1 MRILLIAA
9 SITLASAAAQ
19 ADERDP
25 RTLADFNRLSPKL
38 GQQVVSDWQARNG
51 HPSYAPDGKC
61 AFGYADR
68 QAGMCNEDPVKIAQ
82 DKAAFAKWEK
92 FQREHPYEHIQSIP
106 GVCVGDDCN
115 RVVKIQRWD
124 AHTGQML
131 N

>member
-9 SITLASAAAQ
+9 SITLASAATQ
-19 ADERDP
+19 ADERAP
-25 RTLADFNRLSPKL
+25 RTLAGFNHLTPKL
-38 GQQVVSDWQARNG
+38 QQQVEGDWRSRNG

-68 QAGMCNEDPVKIAQ
+68 QAGMCNDDPAKIAQ

-92 FQREHPYEHIQSIP
+92 FQREHPYERIESIP
-106 GVCVGDDCN
+106 GICVGDDCK
-115 RVVKIQRWD
+115 RIRKIQLWD
-124 AHTGQML
+124 ARTGQML

>member
-25 RTLADFNRLSPKL
+25 RILAGFSRFTPKL
-38 GQQVVSDWQARNG
+38 EQQVESDWRSRNG
-51 HPSYAPDGKC
+51 HRSYASDGKC
-61 AFGYADR
+61 MFGYADR
-68 QAGMCNEDPVKIAQ
+68 QAGMCNEDPAKIAQ
-82 DKAAFAKWEK
+82 DRAEFAKWEK
-92 FQREHPYEHIQSIP
+92 FQSEHPYERVDSIP
-106 GVCVGDDCN
+106 GICVGDDCK
-115 RVVKIQRWD
+115 RIRKIQLWD